1 MLPQAAAADI
11 TVVGTKGSR
20 PTSSGL
26 DLLFVAAAQQ
36 HSNQNR
42 AVSDCGST
50 ITSLSSDIDLSQ
62 KERQPPAI
70 VIQQC
75 TPLSKTF
82 FPEVLMDMLNNNQRF
97 ASIISWNPDGKSF
110 VIKSRHEFKEKVLPL
125 YFQSNFD
132 SFLRKLKRWGFEKD
146 KIRRRG
152 EPSIEFSHKYFRR
165 DEAGLCLRMRC
176 KSGPGMTE
184 DSCDAN
190 DDEQEVMI
198 SSLPEDN
205 VVIHQKG
212 ALVDQLMNQQA
223 SQKRLLEEI
232 NKAAITEKFA
242 ALTAIRRDRT
252 VDQAPTAEQ
261 LMNQRDLLLKK
272 QWIIAAK
279 KAQLARKL
287 SEYIAA
293 DERDYQRITHI
304 QRFDQVL
311 DANARSDYAMSR
323 YYRPLSGSLRTQYSR
338 EALRVAILAKRQELG
353 LPPSLGL
360 PSTTL
365 PTQSRRFE
373 EIAMIEQPRLFQ
385 YGAVAH
391 NVSAAPLTFPTTPSL
406 LSQNIGI
413 PPQAD
418 RWLP

>member
-1 MLPQAAAADI
+1 
-11 TVVGTKGSR
+11 
-20 PTSSGL
+20 
-26 DLLFVAAAQQ
+26 
-36 HSNQNR
+36 
-42 AVSDCGST
+42 
-50 ITSLSSDIDLSQ
+50 
-62 KERQPPAI
+62 
-70 VIQQC
+70 
-75 TPLSKTF
+75 
-82 FPEVLMDMLNNNQRF
+82 
-97 ASIISWNPDGKSF
+97 
-110 VIKSRHEFKEKVLPL
+110 
-125 YFQSNFD
+125 
-132 SFLRKLKRWGFEKD
+132 
-146 KIRRRG
+146 
-152 EPSIEFSHKYFRR
+152 
-165 DEAGLCLRMRC
+165 
-176 KSGPGMTE
+176 MTE
-184 DSCDAN
+184 DSSDAN

-406 LSQNIGI
+406 LAQNIGI